1 MTRLKKFLVILGL
14 IALLCGF
21 YALMNPGLG
30 AASTVYRDLG
40 WHDHLKRYTPEAFTV
55 KCLFHDDCNED
66 GQFFQEIRRHVPD
79 VLLVA
84 FAASLIAA
92 LGALFI
98 PIKRKPIKDGG
109 LAMFAKAK
117 ETLLFRKETTE
128 GPLMGYLGF
137 DQYGRMLRLPANIR
151 NKHTAVKAR
160 SGGGKTGNFI
170 LPNIYLDTL
179 EKKHVML
186 VYDIKYPQIK
196 GGLAGTPVIAQ
207 RGGLPTYVI
216 TPYEDSSY
224 YLPILDMV
232 TDLRTAN
239 VLAEMF
245 YPPGD
250 PGENAFYLGNKRG
263 LLSSLL
269 LAQAYRGGSI
279 GKVAT
284 ILLGGKASYDN
295 FISSY
300 KSADV
305 VLTQNLK
312 AFLKLS
318 GEDQETVIKD
328 VAKRLSDFCIP
339 NVARHLGRSEVEPLN
354 FRAETALHQ
363 PCFIYIG
370 LDSEVIKTEGG
381 KAILRLIRSYFST
394 MLAREAKRSPGGMLE
409 VPISN
414 YYDEFTNMP
423 YFATI
428 REDVGAVRSSNASYH
443 FSLHGKSNGVAV
455 YGKEW
460 EAITDNIN
468 TVVYLP
474 QYIPAS
480 EREEVAR
487 QLGRT
492 TTRDVSRS
500 RSRNTEYGNHR
511 GVTERDVTRNLLS
524 LEEMRTWSKYEGVV
538 DVEQSQPILVMM
550 PHVREK
556 RIRGIKF
563 RPFGIKN
570 PFYPLYK
577 SVPLTFDLR
586 AWVARLV
593 EIEKLGYELKQSLPA
608 ESISNEPAS
617 AMETSAGMKETPA
630 APTPGGSN
638 IDEPPQHLLVSSPA
652 VTDGDTPISNS
663 EVQAIEKIL
672 PSESVARAKLK
683 KIKSL
688 TPQQRKVLEHYL
700 AENSTKILGH
710 PNGSIQNLTWKEC
723 EAKYISAGV
732 VQLKLST
739 FSKLFNIPK
748 NSVQKRTLEGE
759 AFVELRY

>member
-1 MTRLKKFLVILGL
+1 MTIIGF
-14 IALLCGF
+14 IALVCGF
-21 YALMNPGLG
+21 YALMTPGLT

-40 WHDHLKRYTPEAFTV
+40 WYDHLKLYTPEAFAA
-55 KCLFHDDCNED
+55 KCLFHAECNED
-66 GQFFQEIRRHVPD
+66 GQFLQEVRRHVPD

-84 FAASLIAA
+84 FAASLVAA

-117 ETLLFRKETTE
+117 ETVLFRKETSE

-179 EKKHVML
+179 EKQHVML

-224 YLPILDMV
+224 HLPILDMV

-354 FRAETALHQ
+354 FRAETTLHQ

-414 YYDEFTNMP
+414 YFDEFTNMP

-474 QYIPAS
+474 QYVPAS

-524 LEEMRTWSKYEGVV
+524 LEEMRTWNKYEGVV
-538 DVEQSQPILVMM
+538 DVEQSQPILVIM

-556 RIRGIKF
+556 RIRGIRF

-593 EIEKLGYELKQSLPA
+593 EIEKLGYESKHSSPA
-608 ESISNEPAS
+608 GSTSDEPDTAE
-617 AMETSAGMKETPA
+617 ETSARVKVTPA
-630 APTPGGSN
+630 APPPEGSN
-638 IDEPPQHLLVSSPA
+638 LDEPPHHSRVNSPPA
-652 VTDGDTPISNS
+652 TGGDTLTSDS
-663 EVQAIEKIL
+663 EVRAIEKIL

-688 TPQQRKVLEHYL
+688 TPQQRKVLERYL
-700 AENSTKILGH
+700 AENSTKVLDH
-710 PNGSIQNLTWKEC
+710 PNGSIQDLTWKEC